1 LLHTTLIAN
10 AMALATLSLFVT
22 RHPYSPSPLLPLPS
36 LLLPSTLFDQISHY
50 HYYYNTTN
58 GSKVASFPSPPTD
71 KQQIKLHT
79 HLCHPFK
86 GFLIKFPPQ
95 YRSPPSFFFPTTT
108 ESRTTEI
115 VTPSLVH
122 LSLNFRATQ

>member
-1 LLHTTLIAN
+1 MVAVAVDVDRARARVRVRAR
-10 AMALATLSLFVT
+10 AMVRAMVRVLVA
-22 RHPYSPSPLLPLPS
+22 
-36 LLLPSTLFDQISHY
+36 LFDQISHY

-58 GSKVASFPSPPTD
+58 GSEVASFPSPPMD

-79 HLCHPFK
+79 HLFHPFK
-86 GFLIKFPPQ
+86 SFLIKFPPQ
-95 YRSPPSFFFPTTT
+95 YRSLPSCFSPTTT